1 MFEIL
6 GFSASRFSQIVPS
19 CPLTTEVFGGDNALT
34 SFTSSR
40 KTPSHKGRLSLGVV
54 VVLAAQGVDGAE
66 DGEVGDHTGLP
77 RRGFALGKQEMVAMI
92 AL

>member
-40 KTPSHKGRLSLGVV
+40 KTPSHNGRLSLGVV
-54 VVLAAQGVDGAE
+54 VVLAAQGVGGAE
-66 DGEVGDHTGLP
+66 DGEVGDHEHRVTTPP
-77 RRGFALGKQEMVAMI
+77 RVELVASSSNS
-92 AL
+92 